1 MRTHW
6 PRLFAS
12 PGATSACFTASSH
25 KLRASW
31 RLMRYE
37 LSLVKSWKLH
47 ERAWSLGLHH
57 KATTP
62 HKVSKAPPLN
72 LEIYRDTSHTVG
84 LTPHWCKGCLGE
96 VCCMRPTSRVTAA
109 TST

>member
-72 LEIYRDTSHTVG
+72 LEIYRPVHIRSSSVPTNGKDV
-84 LTPHWCKGCLGE
+84 LARF
-96 VCCMRPTSRVTAA
+96 VRPTPRRPWGPGH
-109 TST
+109 